1 MSEPVTVTPHTLSDD
16 ELKDIGRLVRAFAE
30 IEDIV
35 AVHLCQ
41 VGSLNE
47 GQLAVLVG
55 RLGISQRVK
64 MAEQFAKGLGGAAWE
79 AHKACFKSGAFK
91 TLVDCRNAVAH
102 GYLLGLT
109 KEGTLAFRTASM
121 SDVDPEFVTL
131 KVVTYAPASIRRN
144 GEEAVKLVAQLD
156 QILRTSKRRKEHLSQ
171 SLRPR
176 STPTQGTGTQAK

>member
-79 AHKACFKSGAFK
+79 AWLRDGGVVRARG
-91 TLVDCRNAVAH
+91 VH
-102 GYLLGLT
+102 GGR
-109 KEGTLAFRTASM
+109 ANITAS
-121 SDVDPEFVTL
+121 DL
-131 KVVTYAPASIRRN
+131 KTTSSIN
-144 GEEAVKLVAQLD
+144 NQY
-156 QILRTSKRRKEHLSQ
+156 
-171 SLRPR
+171 
-176 STPTQGTGTQAK
+176 